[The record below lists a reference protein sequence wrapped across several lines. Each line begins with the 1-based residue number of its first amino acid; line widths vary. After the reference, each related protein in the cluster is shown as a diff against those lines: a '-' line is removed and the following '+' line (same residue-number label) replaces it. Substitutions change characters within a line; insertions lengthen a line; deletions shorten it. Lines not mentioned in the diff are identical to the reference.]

1 MAQKK
6 TATNA
11 APPKTKAPKKDAL
24 LAIDPDHAAEALA
37 LPAASILTPRLNLP
51 LARHNARIGSEA
63 VLAKR
68 KEIEARVK
76 KPDFEAV
83 ERLEALVDSCEAATR
98 EAHLARPDQPSREA
112 DFARLWP
119 LRELLLSYAETLV
132 VAALVPAEEV
142 AAIKLGKGARDAAD
156 DLVELA
162 NLYTKHRNRLQG
174 KMGPIT
180 GANLT
185 EAKEL
190 GTRLK
195 ASITPVVAKKLTPA
209 EAKKDAGNLRDRL
222 FTLLMRDWEKTWV
235 LGAMAYGSNVN
246 EFVPGL
252 GSGRKEKA

>member
-6 TATNA
+6 TATAA
-11 APPKTKAPKKDAL
+11 APAKAKAPKKDAL
-24 LAIDPDHAAEALA
+24 LSIDADHAAEALT
-37 LPAASILTPRLNLP
+37 LPAASILVLRLNLP
-51 LARHNARIGSEA
+51 LARHNARIASQA

-68 KEIEARVK
+68 KEIEARMK
-76 KPDFEAV
+76 KPDFSVV
-83 ERLEALVDSCEAATR
+83 ERLESLVDSTEAATR
-98 EAHLARPDQPSREA
+98 EAQIARPDQPNREA
-112 DFARLWP
+112 DFVRLWP

-132 VAALVPAEEV
+132 VAGLVPAEEV
-142 AAIKLGKGARDAAD
+142 TAIKAGTGARDAAD

-235 LGAMAYGSNVN
+235 LGAVAYGSQVN
-246 EFVPGL
+246 EFVPPL
-252 GSGRKEKA
+252 GAGRREKT

>member
-6 TATNA
+6 TASKA
-11 APPKTKAPKKDAL
+11 APVKARGAKKDAL
-24 LAIDPDHAAEALA
+24 LSIDPKHAQEALA

-51 LARHNARIGSEA
+51 LARHNARIASEA

-68 KEIEARVK
+68 KEISAKMK
-76 KPDFEAV
+76 KPDFEAA
-83 ERLEALVDSCEAATR
+83 ERLEALVDSTEAATR
-98 EAHLARPDQPSREA
+98 EAHLARPDQPSREG

-132 VAALVPAEEV
+132 VAGLVPAEEV
-142 AAIKLGKGARDAAD
+142 SAIKAGTGARDAAD

-195 ASITPVVAKKLTPA
+195 ASITPVGVKKLSPA
-209 EAKKDAGNLRDRL
+209 EAKKDAGILRDRL
-222 FTLLMRDWEKTWV
+222 FTLLMRDWETTWT
-235 LGAMAYGSNVN
+235 LGAVAYGSSVG
-246 EFVPGL
+246 EHVPPL
-252 GSGRKEKA
+252 GAGRKE

>member
-6 TATNA
+6 TASKA
-11 APPKTKAPKKDAL
+11 APSKAKSGKKDAL
-24 LAIDPDHAAEALA
+24 LSIDPEHAKEALA
-37 LPAASILTPRLNLP
+37 LPAASILTLRLNLP
-51 LARHNARIGSEA
+51 LARHNARIASQA

-68 KEIEARVK
+68 KEITAKMK

-83 ERLEALVDSCEAATR
+83 ERLEARVASTEAASR

-112 DFARLWP
+112 DFGRLWP
-119 LRELLLSYAETLV
+119 LRALLLSYAETLV
-132 VAALVPAEEV
+132 VANLVPVEEV
-142 AAIKLGKGARDAAD
+142 DAIKAGVGPRDAAD

-195 ASITPVVAKKLTPA
+195 ASITPVVAKKLSPA
-209 EAKKDAGNLRDRL
+209 EAKKDAANVRDRL
-222 FTLLMRDWEKTWV
+222 YTLLMRDWETTWT
-235 LGAMAYGSNVN
+235 LGAVAYGTSVN
-246 EFVPGL
+246 EFVPAL
-252 GSGRKEKA
+252 GAGRKEK